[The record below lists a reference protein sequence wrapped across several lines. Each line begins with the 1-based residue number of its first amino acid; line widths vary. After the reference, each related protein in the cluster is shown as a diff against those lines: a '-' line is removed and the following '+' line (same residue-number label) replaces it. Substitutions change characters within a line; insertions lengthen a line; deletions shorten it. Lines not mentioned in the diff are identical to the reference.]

1 MRSSVHPLS
10 HPSGTVG
17 EIFPRAAC
25 LFGLDRRHVDRAP
38 AVRPQMAS
46 RQAGLMEANKSC
58 ERSSTRVLRHEVVD
72 RIVAGKKHQCC
83 SCAFGKAEMAIFDK
97 KRRGQ
102 SHWQRL

>member
-1 MRSSVHPLS
+1 
-10 HPSGTVG
+10 
-17 EIFPRAAC
+17 
-25 LFGLDRRHVDRAP
+25 
-38 AVRPQMAS
+38 
-46 RQAGLMEANKSC
+46 MEANKSC

-102 SHWQRL
+102 RSLAKVVGGFFSA